1 MRWFTSNPVLMGCL
15 PPIVLYVGIGIVVLL
30 LRGAAIA
37 AIGPFQ
43 AALFVLG
50 YAFLRYFRPHNPG
63 SCRLADRGLG
73 DVLAMYFSRRRS

>member
-1 MRWFTSNPVLMGCL
+1 MGCL
-15 PPIVLYVGIGIVVLL
+15 PPIVLYVGTGIVVLL

-50 YAFLRYFRPHNPG
+50 YAFYATF
-63 SCRLADRGLG
+63 GLIIL
-73 DVLAMYFSRRRS
+73 VAVVWLIVVWAMYFSRRRS